1 MCRFSPGPSRSCS
14 RGKGERGAAGI
25 AAPAGV
31 ARSRSEAPPDF
42 APRRGPDVLLNLAR
56 PRRDMF
62 KPVSP
67 PVTSYAEHC
76 CLHPPHGP
84 APGAAGPQGLDFP
97 LRHQSNLMGSHCGYG
112 FVPGSEHPGSS
123 DGSRFS
129 TPRGAGKLG
138 KKRALSIS
146 PLSDSSIDL
155 QTVIRTSPNS
165 LVAFINSRCTSA
177 SGSYGHL
184 SISTISPS
192 LGYQSP
198 PGQQKSQ
205 GHLYSHTLPPPP
217 CSSHD
222 HLSTLPGFLHH
233 APAHGT
239 LKHCQ
244 LKLEWSL
251 SSPLTVKYPEETPE
265 GDISSPASTGTQD
278 PLLGMLDVREDLEK
292 DDGKPESE
300 TVYETSCY
308 WDGCAKEFDTQ
319 DQLVHHINNEHIHGE
334 KKEFVCHWAACSREQ
349 RPFKAQYMLVVHM
362 RRHTGEKPHKCTF
375 EGCNKAY
382 SRLENL
388 KTHLRSHTG
397 EKPYVCE
404 HDGCN
409 KAFSNASD
417 RAKHQNRTHS
427 NEKPYVCKIPG
438 CTKRYTDPSSLRKHV
453 KTVHGPDA
461 HVTKKHRG
469 DVVPGRTLPTPSG
482 PPDLKQEKDTEARKD
497 DSKLVVPD
505 LALKPQPSP
514 GGQSSCSSDHSPLGS
529 TTNNDSGVEMAGNA
543 GGSYEDLSTLEDVV
557 PNEPMGTSGLM
568 ALHKLEN
575 LRIDK
580 LKQMRKPSV
589 TKGLSLPAIPGAG
602 LPGEVP
608 GISMLPLAA
617 SRRRIAELS
626 AAETAM
632 PLNERR
638 SSVTSTVS
646 SAYTVSRRSSL
657 VSPYLA
663 GPCLGGEAGAMPGGV
678 GLADGYD
685 PISPDESRRSS
696 DASHCGGLPGVG
708 SLTPAQRYRLK
719 AKYAAATGGPPP
731 TPLPSMELVGMGG
744 HSSLPG
750 DYLGP
755 AELCCFA
762 NGLLRRHSSNDY
774 PGYAGSLPPPPVP
787 RNSGRRASDPAQ
799 TAANPHAAPK
809 VHRFKSMGNVNV
821 PGVGRTALQPL
832 GGSDANLQRHV
843 FSPRPPSISENVFL
857 ESVSIE
863 GPGPGTESGLLEMEQ
878 YLNCP
883 EEGFPC
889 QGTGVE
895 LQCQGL
901 YSSAHRTMGGMQ
913 LKPGRHGGT
922 EEGLLQSEFS
932 LPQCQMNQHFMG
944 MHAGNGIIPVPW
956 DEPPQG
962 DLEMSSRQS
971 SVSAST
977 AAMSRPHCH
986 HQNTEYQLPGSCGQQ
1001 PKRVSSCQ
1009 DSGLSGGHQLSRL
1022 QIKSEQCYP
1031 APTPALAPCQNT
1043 KLAGSVQPPASYGQA
1058 TNVRPDGYQ
1067 SEASVGY
1074 MGMLSLGSRRAQ
1086 TPTMQTKEVMVR
1098 SYVQAQQ
1105 TLMWGDQ
1112 LASKGG
1118 EAGMGLSSEAGQCQV
1133 MQAPLY
1139 LSYKYSGYQAKPDH
1153 LQGLAETEHLL
1164 NTPCFNPEMV
1174 PHPPGDPKPPS
1185 HQNSLNY
1192 TGNLAQPSNSYE
1204 GVEASSRHVLR
1215 LPPAC
1220 PTHEGPSNALLYY
1233 PGQGTHVQV
1242 GKGGQKLLGQMAAS
1256 CGNPRHYGGSLEGL
1270 KGSPYYS
1277 LDSGEQVAN
1286 SLDSLDLE
1294 NTHLDFAAIVEDP
1307 ETSTLLPGP
1316 PSPAGGLL
1324 LPTSGG
1330 ANMAVGDM
1338 SSMLSTLAGESH
1350 FLNSLS

>member
-1 MCRFSPGPSRSCS
+1 MFN
-14 RGKGERGAAGI
+14 
-25 AAPAGV
+25 PA
-31 ARSRSEAPPDF
+31 
-42 APRRGPDVLLNLAR
+42 
-56 PRRDMF
+56 
-62 KPVSP
+62 SP
-67 PVTSYAEHC
+67 PATGYVEHC
-76 CLHPPHGP
+76 CLRPPHGP
-84 APGAAGPQGLDFP
+84 APGAPGPQGFDFP
-97 LRHQSNLMGSHCGYG
+97 LCHQSNLMSSHRGYG
-112 FVPGSEHPGSS
+112 LVPGTEHPGNG

-165 LVAFINSRCTSA
+165 LVAFINSRCASA

-198 PGQQKSQ
+198 PGQQKGQ
-205 GHLYSHTLPPPP
+205 GHLYSHTPPPPP
-217 CSSHD
+217 CSSHE
-222 HLSTLPGFLHH
+222 HLSTRPGLLHH
-233 APAHGT
+233 APARGT
-239 LKHCQ
+239 LKHCQQ

-251 SSPLTVKYPEETPE
+251 SSPLTVKYPEERSE
-265 GDISSPASTGTQD
+265 GNISSPASTGTQD

-292 DDGKPESE
+292 EDGKPESE
-300 TVYETSCY
+300 TVYETNCY

-319 DQLVHHINNEHIHGE
+319 EQLVHHINNEHIHGE

-404 HDGCN
+404 HEGCN

-469 DVVPGRTLPTPSG
+469 DVVPGRALPTPSG
-482 PPDLKQEKDTEARKD
+482 PPDMKQEKDTNGPGEARKD
-497 DSKLVVPD
+497 DGKLLVPD

-557 PNEPMGTSGLM
+557 SSEPMGTSGLM

-580 LKQMRKPSV
+580 LKQMRKPSA
-589 TKGLSLPAIPGAG
+589 TKGLNFPAIPGAG
-602 LPGEVP
+602 PPGEVP
-608 GISMLPLAA
+608 GISVPPPAA
-617 SRRRIAELS
+617 SHRRIAELS
-626 AAETAM
+626 AAEMGM

-638 SSVTSTVS
+638 SSATSTVS

-663 GPCLGGEAGAMPGGV
+663 GPCLGGEAGAMPGGA
-678 GLADGYD
+678 GPADGYD

-731 TPLPSMELVGMGG
+731 TPLPNTERVGMGG

-755 AELCCFA
+755 AETRFLA

-774 PGYAGSLPPPPVP
+774 PGYAGSVPPHLVP
-787 RNSGRRASDPAQ
+787 RNGVRRASDPAR
-799 TAANPHAAPK
+799 TAANPHAVPK
-809 VHRFKSMGNVNV
+809 VHRFKSTGNVNV
-821 PGVGRTALQPL
+821 PGAGRTALQPL
-832 GGSDANLQRHV
+832 GGSDANLQRHI

-857 ESVSIE
+857 ESVSVE
-863 GPGPGTESGLLEMEQ
+863 GPDPGTEAGLLEMEQ
-878 YLNCP
+878 YLNYP
-883 EEGFPC
+883 EESFPC

-895 LQCQGL
+895 LQCESL
-901 YSSAHRTMGGMQ
+901 YASTHRTTVGMQ
-913 LKPGRHGGT
+913 LNPGGHRDMD
-922 EEGLLQSEFS
+922 EGLLQSEFS
-932 LPQCQMNQHFMG
+932 LPQCQMNQHFMT
-944 MHAGNGIIPVPW
+944 MHSGNRTMPAPW

-962 DLEMSSRQS
+962 NPEMSSGQS
-971 SVSAST
+971 SVSASA
-977 AAMSRPHCH
+977 AAMSGQHCH
-986 HQNTEYQLPGSCGQQ
+986 HQSTDYPLPSSCGQQ
-1001 PKRVSSCQ
+1001 PKLVSSCQ
-1009 DSGLSGGHQLSRL
+1009 DSGFSGGHRLNRL
-1022 QIKSEQCYP
+1022 QIKSEQRYP
-1031 APTPALAPCQNT
+1031 ALAPALAPCRNA
-1043 KLAGSVQPPASYGQA
+1043 KLAGPMQPPASFGQA
-1058 TNVRPDGYQ
+1058 MNVGPGGYQ
-1067 SEASVGY
+1067 SEEQAPVSY
-1074 MGMLSLGSRRAQ
+1074 MGMLSLGARRAQ

-1105 TLMWGDQ
+1105 ALMWGDQ

-1118 EAGMGLSSEAGQCQV
+1118 EAGMGLGSEPGQCQA

-1139 LSYKYSGYQAKPDH
+1139 LSPKYSGYQAKPDH
-1153 LQGLAETEHLL
+1153 LQGLAETQHLL
-1164 NTPCFNPEMV
+1164 NATCFNPEMV
-1174 PHPPGDPKPPS
+1174 PHPPGGPKPPG
-1185 HQNSLNY
+1185 HQNNLNY
-1192 TGNLAQPSNSYE
+1192 AGSLAQPSHSYE
-1204 GVEASSRHVLR
+1204 GVEASSRRVLR
-1215 LPPAC
+1215 LPPAR
-1220 PTHEGPSNALLYY
+1220 PTPEGPSNALLYY

-1242 GKGGQKLLGQMAAS
+1242 GKGGHKLLGQTAAS
-1256 CGNPRHYGGSLEGL
+1256 CGGPGHYGGSLEGL
-1270 KGSPYYS
+1270 KGSSYYY
-1277 LDSGEQVAN
+1277 LDSGEQMAN

-1307 ETSTLLPGP
+1307 ETPALLPGP

-1324 LPTSGG
+1324 LPASGG

>member
-1 MCRFSPGPSRSCS
+1 
-14 RGKGERGAAGI
+14 
-25 AAPAGV
+25 
-31 ARSRSEAPPDF
+31 
-42 APRRGPDVLLNLAR
+42 
-56 PRRDMF
+56 MF
-62 KPVSP
+62 NPVSP
-67 PVTSYAEHC
+67 PATGYAERC
-76 CLHPPHGP
+76 CLRPPHGP
-84 APGAAGPQGLDFP
+84 APAAPGPQGLDFP
-97 LRHQSNLMGSHCGYG
+97 LCHQSNLTSSHRGYG
-112 FVPGSEHPGSS
+112 LVAGTEHPGGG

-165 LVAFINSRCTSA
+165 LVAFINSRCASA

-198 PGQQKSQ
+198 PGQQKGQ
-205 GHLYSHTLPPPP
+205 GHPYSHPPPPAP
-217 CSSHD
+217 CSSHE
-222 HLSTLPGFLHH
+222 HLSTRPGLLHH
-233 APAHGT
+233 APTRGT
-239 LKHCQ
+239 LKHCQQ

-251 SSPLTVKYPEETPE
+251 SSPLTLKYPEERSE

-292 DDGKPESE
+292 EDGKPESE
-300 TVYETSCY
+300 TVYETNCY

-319 DQLVHHINNEHIHGE
+319 EQLVHHINNEHIHGE

-404 HDGCN
+404 HEGCN

-469 DVVPGRTLPTPSG
+469 DVVPGRALPTPSG
-482 PPDLKQEKDTEARKD
+482 PPDMKQEKDTNGLIEARKD
-497 DSKLVVPD
+497 DSKLLVPD

-557 PNEPMGTSGLM
+557 PGEPMGTSGLM

-580 LKQMRKPSV
+580 LKQMRKPSA
-589 TKGLSLPAIPGAG
+589 TKGLNLPAIPGAG

-608 GISMLPLAA
+608 GISVLPSAA
-617 SRRRIAELS
+617 SHRRIVELS
-626 AAETAM
+626 AAEVGM

-638 SSVTSTVS
+638 SSATSTVS

-663 GPCLGGEAGAMPGGV
+663 GPCLGGEAGAMPSGA

-731 TPLPSMELVGMGG
+731 TPLPNMERVGMGG
-744 HSSLPG
+744 HNSLPG
-750 DYLGP
+750 DCLGP
-755 AELCCFA
+755 AEPRFLA

-774 PGYAGSLPPPPVP
+774 PGYAGSVPPHLVP
-787 RNSGRRASDPAQ
+787 RNGVRRASDPAR
-799 TAANPHAAPK
+799 TAANPHAVPK
-809 VHRFKSMGNVNV
+809 VHRFQSMGNVNV

-843 FSPRPPSISENVFL
+843 FSPCPPSISENVFL

-863 GPGPGTESGLLEMEQ
+863 GPGPGMESGLLEMEQ
-878 YLNCP
+878 YLNYP
-883 EEGFPC
+883 EESFPC

-895 LQCQGL
+895 LQREGL
-901 YSSAHRTMGGMQ
+901 YGSTRRTMGGMQ
-913 LKPGRHGGT
+913 LNPGGHGDM
-922 EEGLLQSEFS
+922 EEGLLPSEFS
-932 LPQCQMNQHFMG
+932 FPQCQMNQHFTN
-944 MHAGNGIIPVPW
+944 MHAGNGTIPAPW

-962 DLEMSSRQS
+962 NLKMSSVQS
-971 SVSAST
+971 SVSASA
-977 AAMSRPHCH
+977 AAMSGPHCH
-986 HQNTEYQLPGSCGQQ
+986 HQSTEYPLPSSCGQQ
-1001 PKRVSSCQ
+1001 PKLVSTCQ
-1009 DSGLSGGHQLSRL
+1009 DSGFSGGHRLNRL
-1022 QIKSEQCYP
+1022 QIKSEQRYP
-1031 APTPALAPCQNT
+1031 APAPALAPCQNT
-1043 KLAGSVQPPASYGQA
+1043 KLAGPMQPPASFGQA
-1058 TNVRPDGYQ
+1058 MNVGPGGYQ
-1067 SEASVGY
+1067 AEEQAPVSY
-1074 MGMLSLGSRRAQ
+1074 MGMSSLGARRAQ

-1105 TLMWGDQ
+1105 ALMWGDQ
-1112 LASKGG
+1112 LTSKGG
-1118 EAGMGLSSEAGQCQV
+1118 EAGMGLGSEPGQCQA

-1139 LSYKYSGYQAKPDH
+1139 LSPKYSSYQAKPDH
-1153 LQGLAETEHLL
+1153 LQGLAETQHLL
-1164 NTPCFNPEMV
+1164 NAPCFNPEMV
-1174 PHPPGDPKPPS
+1174 PHPPGGPKPPG

-1192 TGNLAQPSNSYE
+1192 AGNLAQPSHSYE
-1204 GVEASSRHVLR
+1204 GVEASSRRILR
-1215 LPPAC
+1215 LPPAR
-1220 PTHEGPSNALLYY
+1220 PTPEGPGNALLYY
-1233 PGQGTHVQV
+1233 PGQGTHVR
-1242 GKGGQKLLGQMAAS
+1242 KGGHKLLGQMAAS
-1256 CGNPRHYGGSLEGL
+1256 CGGPGHYGGGLEGL
-1270 KGSPYYS
+1270 KGSSYYY
-1277 LDSGEQVAN
+1277 LDSEEQVAN

-1307 ETSTLLPGP
+1307 EAPALLPGP
-1316 PSPAGGLL
+1316 AAPAGSVL
-1324 LPTSGG
+1324 LPASGG